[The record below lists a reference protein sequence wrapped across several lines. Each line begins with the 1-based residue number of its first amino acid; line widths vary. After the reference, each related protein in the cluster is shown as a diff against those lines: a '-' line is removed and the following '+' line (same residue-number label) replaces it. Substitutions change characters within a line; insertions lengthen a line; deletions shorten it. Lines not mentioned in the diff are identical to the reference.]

1 MNKRLL
7 GIVAG
12 IVLAGVG
19 TFVLVSYVRSAE
31 NRALAGEER
40 VEVLVVDN
48 TVSSGEA
55 ADQIDD
61 RVSSELV
68 PAKVKAAGAV
78 TDLDELAGTVAAV
91 DLVPGEQLITDRFVT
106 EETFAALGAIAVPEG
121 LLEVTVSLAPHRALG
136 GEIIPGDTV
145 AFVASFD
152 PFTVEDGL
160 GETGSTAPEGSD
172 EGTSQD
178 PGGTRTS
185 ASTHIILNKMLV
197 TNVQVER
204 LPASG
209 EEEDAEASG
218 VGLAPTGNLL
228 VTLAG
233 TAAEVEEIVFTAEH
247 GATWLARQ
255 PVEADEADTQIQTR
269 GTIYR

>member
-7 GIVAG
+7 GLMAAIALAG
-12 IVLAGVG
+12 IG
-19 TFVLVSYVRSAE
+19 TFVLVSYVRGAE

-40 VEVLVVDN
+40 VEVLVVDD

-55 ADQIDD
+55 ADEIND

-68 PAKVKAAGAV
+68 PAKVQAAGAV
-78 TDLDELAGTVAAV
+78 TDLDELAGRVAAV
-91 DLVPGEQLITDRFVT
+91 DLVPGEQIIADRFVT
-106 EETFAALGAIAVPEG
+106 EEALATAAAIAVPEG

-136 GEIIPGDTV
+136 GEVIPGDTV

-160 GETGSTAPEGSD
+160 GETGFAAPEGSD
-172 EGTSQD
+172 EGTTQD
-178 PGGTRTS
+178 SGGTRTS
-185 ASTHIILNKMLV
+185 NSTHIILHKVLV

-218 VGLAPTGNLL
+218 VDLAPTGNLL

-247 GATWLARQ
+247 GGAWLARQ
-255 PVEADEADTQIQTR
+255 PIEADEAGTQIQTR